1 MELVK
6 TSFKRVVGFDDVLKP
21 TGPRNTKGKAD
32 LRAMVA
38 VKPTKNWPL
47 EEGGRQDLELM

>member
-6 TSFKRVVGFDDVLKP
+6 TSFKRVVRFDDVLKP
-21 TGPRNTKGKAD
+21 TGPRNMKGKAD
-32 LRAMVA
+32 LRAMVH